1 MKSDE
6 VVSATAGKEEALTS
20 ALAEITHL
28 KEEILTKTY
37 VLSLY
42 HIAKFTVFWLDE
54 TYFFCMQFSNLRNGS
69 SDIWFKR
76 TPGQRA
82 SEMACSSNEL

>member
-1 MKSDE
+1 LKSDE

-42 HIAKFTVFWLDE
+42 HIAKFTAVRLDE
-54 TYFFCMQFSNLRNGS
+54 T
-69 SDIWFKR
+69 
-76 TPGQRA
+76 
-82 SEMACSSNEL
+82 

>member
-1 MKSDE
+1 MKTDE

-54 TYFFCMQFSNLRNGS
+54 TYFFLHAVLKSLKWKFRYLV
-69 SDIWFKR
+69 
-76 TPGQRA
+76 
-82 SEMACSSNEL
+82 